1 MSVNRCVFRSLML
14 VVMLLSAGE
23 IWAQERERVL
33 DRREHEGY
41 EGWMRIVPT
50 HIKAQYAGGMGVMSV
65 GAGWDYGQKCRWE
78 TDLMFGLLP
87 KAYADATHMTF
98 TLRQNYIP
106 WSVQISPRLDLEP
119 LTLGAYI
126 NVISGERFWVKEPG
140 KYPDEHY
147 YRFTSRMRLHLALGQ
162 RLRLRLP
169 SECVLRDVT
178 LYYELSANDLNIIS
192 KACNRYVQLSDIVK
206 FSCGVKFQ
214 LFDCRRMQK

>member
-1 MSVNRCVFRSLML
+1 MNRYVFRCMML
-14 VVMLLSAGE
+14 AVLLFSVGE
-23 IWAQERERVL
+23 VWAQERERVL

-50 HIKAQYAGGMGVMSV
+50 HIKAQYAGGMGVVSV

-78 TDLMFGLLP
+78 TDVMFGLLP

-147 YRFTSRMRLHLALGQ
+147 YRFTSRMRLHLAFGQ

-192 KACNRYVQLSDIVK
+192 KAGNRYVQLSDIVK

-214 LFDCRRMQK
+214 LFDCRRVQK